1 MPREALNP
9 ASMYK
14 STHFGFSHAA
24 KAREGVTIHC
34 AGQVAWNSEGEVV
47 GVDDLAAQTDQVLQN
62 LKTVLAEAG
71 AGPDDVVRMRTYVV
85 DHTPDKLETVCGAI
99 SAFYGD
105 VEPAANTLIGVQ
117 ALALPDFLIEIEVTA
132 VVSV

>member
-1 MPREALNP
+1 MPREAINP
-9 ASMYK
+9 SSMYK

-24 KAREGVTIHC
+24 KSREGVTVHC
-34 AGQVAWNSEGEVV
+34 AGQVAWNENGEVV
-47 GVDDLAAQTDQVLQN
+47 GEGDLAAQTAQVLQN

-71 AGPDDVVRMRTYVV
+71 AGPDDVVRMRTYIVG
-85 DHTPDKLETVCGAI
+85 HTPDKPETVCGAI

-105 VEPAANTLIGVQ
+105 AEPAANTLIGVQ

-132 VVSV
+132 VIAA

>member
-1 MPREALNP
+1 MPREAINP
-9 ASMYK
+9 SSMYK
-14 STHFGFSHAA
+14 STHFVFSHAA
-24 KAREGVTIHC
+24 KAQEGVVLHC

-47 GVDDLAAQTDQVLQN
+47 GVGDLAAQTEQVLQN
-62 LKTVLAEAG
+62 LKTVLAESG

-85 DHTPDKLETVCGAI
+85 DHTPDKLEVVCGAI

-105 VEPAANTLIGVQ
+105 AEPAPNTLVGVQ

-132 VVSV
+132 VVSA